1 MTPLVALPLAFAAG
15 VLTILSP
22 CVLPLAPIVVASGRA
37 KGLAGPLALAA
48 GLALTFGV
56 VGGMLASF
64 GVEFGDT
71 AWLRALSG
79 SLMLVMSA
87 ALLFPA
93 IGEGFEQRLAPAGRA
108 ADALRARLPEAG
120 IIGEAATGAVLAFA
134 WAPCAGPTLG
144 AAFALAAEG
153 RSLVVAMATMT
164 TYALGAASALVALGY
179 GLGRIASRSRWIA
192 SAAGAAG
199 RVAFGAV
206 MALVGLA
213 VLTGIDHRIET
224 VLVAAMPGW
233 LAAFAAT
240 L

>member
-1 MTPLVALPLAFAAG
+1 VTPLAALPLAFAAG

-37 KGLAGPLALAA
+37 EGLAGHLALTA

-56 VGGMLASF
+56 AGGALASF
-64 GVEFGDT
+64 GIEFGDST
-71 AWLRALSG
+71 WLRAASG
-79 SLMLVMSA
+79 ALMLAMGA

-93 IGEGFEQRLAPAGRA
+93 IGHVLEQRLAPAGRA
-108 ADALRARLPEAG
+108 ADALRARLPQAG
-120 IIGEAATGAVLAFA
+120 MLREMATVAVLAFA

-153 RSLVVAMATMT
+153 RSLVAAMATMGI
-164 TYALGAASALVALGY
+164 YALGAAGALVTLGY

-199 RVAFGAV
+199 RVAFGAL
-206 MALVGLA
+206 MALIGLA
-213 VLTGIDHRIET
+213 ALTGLDHRIET
-224 VLVAAMPGW
+224 ILVAAMPDW
-233 LAAFAAT
+233 LTAFATT

>member
-1 MTPLVALPLAFAAG
+1 MTPLAALPLAFAAG

-48 GLALTFGV
+48 GLALAFGVAGGALATFGV
-56 VGGMLASF
+56 A
-64 GVEFGDT
+64 FGDT
-71 AWLRALSG
+71 AWLRAVSG
-79 SLMLVMSA
+79 AMMLAMGA

-93 IGEGFEQRLAPAGRA
+93 IGNAFEQRLAPAGRA
-108 ADALRARLPEAG
+108 ADALRARLPQAG
-120 IIGEAATGAVLAFA
+120 ILGEAATGAVLAFA

-144 AAFALAAEG
+144 AAFALAAGG
-153 RSLVVAMATMT
+153 RSLMAAMATMGV
-164 TYALGAASALVALGY
+164 YALGAAGALIALGY

-199 RVAFGAV
+199 RFAFGAL

-213 VLTGIDHRIET
+213 VLSGLDHRIET
-224 VLVAAMPGW
+224 ILVAAMPGW